1 MPGRPRRPYTE
12 PNSVLFLATATVS
25 TTSSSSFSSVTN
37 FFSSS
42 YFSAI
47 VKLHEHGSCSQNRLG
62 RLTAMDVATI
72 KGVIDRLTRRGITET
87 SPDPDDARL
96 LMVSLTAAG
105 RRLAEQAVPCA
116 ARITEAT
123 LAPLSTAEQARLL
136 ALLDKLR

>member
-1 MPGRPRRPYTE
+1 MTLPY
-12 PNSVLFLATATVS
+12 VLEQQVGFVLRQVNQRHLALFGEMMIGELTPTQ
-25 TTSSSSFSSVTN
+25 
-37 FFSSS
+37 
-42 YFSAI
+42 FSAI
-47 VKLHEHGSCSQNRLG
+47 VKLREHGSCSQNRLG
-62 RLTAMDVATI
+62 RLTAMDGATI

-123 LAPLSTAEQARLL
+123 LAPLSTAERARLL
-136 ALLDKLR
+136 ALLDQLR